1 MNEENSP
8 PGPARTGPWTLRCCV
23 TAVCTR
29 CGAIPLE
36 EGTGLAPHFATP
48 AQARQ
53 ELARNW
59 GWRAAVRSVPADDD
73 ELLCPACAAADA
85 GNHPPN
91 VGARGDQGPGTEPWW
106 EVPRQPSRELP
117 GNAAAEPVPVRG
129 RLSGPDREEV
139 RS

>member
-1 MNEENSP
+1 MNEENSA

-23 TAVCTR
+23 TAACTR

-36 EGTGLAPHFATP
+36 EGTGLTPHFATP
-48 AQARQ
+48 AQVRQ

-59 GWRAAVRSVPADDD
+59 GWRAAVRSVLADDD

-91 VGARGDQGPGTEPWW
+91 VGARGNQVERRP
-106 EVPRQPSRELP
+106 PR
-117 GNAAAEPVPVRG
+117 
-129 RLSGPDREEV
+129 
-139 RS
+139 